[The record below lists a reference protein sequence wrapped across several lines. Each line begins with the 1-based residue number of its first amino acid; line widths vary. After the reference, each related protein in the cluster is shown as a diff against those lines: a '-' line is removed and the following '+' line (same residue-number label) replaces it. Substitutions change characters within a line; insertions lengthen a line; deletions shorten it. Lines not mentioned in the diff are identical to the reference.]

1 MTASVGQNRLVIGLD
16 SSTQS
21 TKAIA
26 WSNTGDLIAEGR
38 ADIPMAMPQKGYYEQ
53 NPEDWWSSAC
63 KALTALCAQI
73 DTSLVDGLA
82 ISNQRETIGFFDDD
96 LNAVYPAIVWL
107 DNRSINEVHELV
119 AMIGEDRF
127 HAINGKPTDICP
139 SHSKLLWLAKNKP
152 DAMKASRKI
161 SDVNSYL
168 AARLTGRRAT
178 SWASADPSGIFD
190 INEKQWS
197 KVVLAALDLQVDQF
211 AELVAPGTLIGT
223 IRPKSAVST
232 GLALGT
238 KIYAGGGDGQCAGL
252 GINAVGK
259 GRIYLNLG
267 TAIVVGTGTKSPN
280 ISDSWRTMTSPT
292 GEGYF
297 LEGVVRAGTFFMD
310 WFVENY
316 IAKNADHSTHE
327 ALQAAAKHLPIGT
340 DGLLV
345 CPYLTGCM
353 NPYWDMNAKAAF
365 FGVSPEHGT
374 LHLYRGALE
383 ALTGDIARFIAKMKE
398 QGLPAKEIVAVGG
411 GAKSELWRQM
421 LVDAT
426 DLPLTLSKSLEAS
439 SLGAAMI
446 AAVGAGWFATFD
458 SAANAMSATG
468 ESFTSNKTAHREW
481 EKLLVR
487 QEAFNHFCCHN
498 MLSK

>member
-1 MTASVGQNRLVIGLD
+1 MTDRMVIGLD

-26 WSNTGDLIAEGR
+26 WTKTGELVAEGR

-53 NPEDWWSSAC
+53 NASDWWSSAC
-63 KALTALCAQI
+63 TALRKLCSQI

-96 LNAVYPAIVWL
+96 LNPVYPAIVWL

-119 AMIGEDRF
+119 ALVGKDQL
-127 HAINGKPTDICP
+127 HAITGKPKDICP
-139 SHSKLLWLAKNKP
+139 SHSKLLWLSKNRQYEFN
-152 DAMKASRKI
+152 ACRKI

-178 SWASADPSGIFD
+178 SWASADPSGFFD
-190 INEKQWS
+190 INTKTWS
-197 KVVLAALDLQVDQF
+197 KTVLDALKLRHDQF
-211 AELVAPGTLIGT
+211 AELVAPGTFLGT
-223 IRPKSAVST
+223 LLPQAAAAT
-232 GLALGT
+232 GLRATT
-238 KIYAGGGDGQCAGL
+238 KVFAGGGDGQCAGL
-252 GINAVGK
+252 GANAFGR

-267 TAIVVGTGTKSPN
+267 TAIVLGTGSKAPN
-280 ISDSWRTMTSPT
+280 ISDAWRTMTSPT

-310 WFVENY
+310 WFVGNY
-316 IAKNADHSTHE
+316 IAKNADHLTHE
-327 ALQAAAKHLPIGT
+327 SLQVAAKDLPIGT

-365 FGVSPEHGT
+365 YGISPDHGA

-383 ALTGDIARFIAKMKE
+383 ALTGDIARSIAKMKA
-398 QGLPAKEIVAVGG
+398 QGLPANEIVAVGG
-411 GAKSELWRQM
+411 GANSELWRQM

-439 SLGAAMI
+439 SLGAGMI
-446 AAVGAGWFATFD
+446 AAVGAGWFETFD
-458 SAANAMSATG
+458 DAANAMSKTG
-468 ESFTSNKTAHREW
+468 GTFTSKASAHLEW
-481 EKLLVR
+481 QKLLIR
-487 QEAFNHFCCHN
+487 QEAFNNFCCHN
-498 MLSK
+498 AALS